1 MSHHV
6 GTLIGAVATPFAGLP
21 MLAQLPAPEAA
32 EFGAWML
39 SAACLMVIIRQAVAL
54 KRDLKD
60 DLKERPDPASTYQ
73 TKAAATA
80 DRTAALSACEST
92 HAALNKLMDERN
104 VNTNSAIGEIK
115 GEIRGLSAR
124 IDSVLRLVPGGRG
137 RD

>member
-21 MLAQLPAPEAA
+21 MLAQLPAPSAA

-39 SAACLMVIIRQAVAL
+39 SAACLMVIIRQAIAL
-54 KRDLKD
+54 KRDMKD

-80 DRTAALSACEST
+80 DRQAQTTGCVAT

-115 GEIRGLSAR
+115 VEIRGLSAR
-124 IDSVLRLVPGGRG
+124 IDSVLRLVPGGR
-137 RD
+137 DHD